1 MDNPGRIR
9 LAKLSLYPQSPVGG
23 SMRALA
29 YFAIVLVALS
39 LTPAIG
45 TETTGERAK
54 QDEIVSLPKGDPDME
69 AAFRRARETLQTL
82 LDLARSPRATIIS
95 MAVKVAVQDGGDT
108 EYFLD

>member
-9 LAKLSLYPQSPVGG
+9 LAKLSLYPQFIVGG

-45 TETTGERAK
+45 TETTVELAK
-54 QDEIVSLPKGDPDME
+54 QDESLPKGDPDME
-69 AAFRRARETLQTL
+69 AASRRARETLQTL
-82 LDLARSPRATIIS
+82 LDLARSPRPTIIS